1 MGPAGQDVVVV
12 ECKAGNDVREAS
24 QNGLQ
29 TARGHFEYLDSEI
42 IPHSNSWKVVIWQ
55 ANWKGCVFK
64 DYGRIW

>member
-1 MGPAGQDVVVV
+1 MGPAGQDVVIV

-42 IPHSNSWKVVIWQ
+42 IPHSNSWKVVI
-55 ANWKGCVFK
+55 
-64 DYGRIW
+64 

>member
-42 IPHSNSWKVVIWQ
+42 IPKFLEKKNLERR
-55 ANWKGCVFK
+55 FK
-64 DYGRIW
+64 NFENNFEKC